1 MMLHFDIYFSYN
13 LKQDL
18 VDTTKNT
25 VILANF
31 LVWEFVERR
40 SFPIVLGVSRIN
52 SSRKQE
58 NVLKKAPRYE

>member
-31 LVWEFVERR
+31 LVWEFCGKAQFSH
-40 SFPIVLGVSRIN
+40 SFGCITH
-52 SSRKQE
+52 
-58 NVLKKAPRYE
+58 